1 MVHHLARFTS
11 IYLSRLFSEEREDP
25 LLEVRELVA
34 ELLRLLLSEL
44 TLLLRE
50 LLLLF
55 LVFVFSTLLLREF
68 TLSLV
73 LLLRLVDTFPE
84 GRVLELGRIF
94 TDPKSERRVV
104 VYALSSRSL

>member
-1 MVHHLARFTS
+1 M
-11 IYLSRLFSEEREDP
+11 
-25 LLEVRELVA
+25 LEVRVLVA

-55 LVFVFSTLLLREF
+55 LVFVFSTFVLREFPFPALRRMLLLSLERREEEF

-73 LLLRLVDTFPE
+73 LLLRLVDTLPE

-94 TDPKSERRVV
+94 TDPKSERRAVV
-104 VYALSSRSL
+104 